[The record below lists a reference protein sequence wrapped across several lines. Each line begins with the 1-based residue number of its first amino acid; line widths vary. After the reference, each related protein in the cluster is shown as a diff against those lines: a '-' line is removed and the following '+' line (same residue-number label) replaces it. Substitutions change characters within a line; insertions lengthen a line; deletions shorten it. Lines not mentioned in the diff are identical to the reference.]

1 MNVPAGLLLRG
12 TWYAIEQCGYLLQD
26 AITLYR
32 TAAYPSAIALAMI
45 AREEL
50 GKYRILLD
58 LWKKS
63 TKTPNS
69 PSDDDIRAASGDHVE
84 KQRQAQLCV
93 TFMAAADSRL
103 DRLFRTRFKHQP
115 QDPEYKEAD
124 AEIQKFIQ
132 ELSRRTPGVRH
143 AIRKSALYV
152 DLNESGTNWNRP
164 REMGQADAYK
174 CLADA
179 ANDYAG
185 QIDRLRPDLLRA
197 LEEFKLATALDEW
210 PERPALPNPVWP
222 ELP

>member
-1 MNVPAGLLLRG
+1 MTVPAALLLRG

-58 LWKKS
+58 LWKNS
-63 TKTPNS
+63 TKTLIS
-69 PSDDDIRAASGDHVE
+69 LGDDDIRAACSDHVE
-84 KQRQAQLCV
+84 KQRQAHLSV
-93 TFMAAADSRL
+93 TFMAAADTRL
-103 DRLFRTRFKHQP
+103 DRLFRTRFKHKP
-115 QDPEYKEAD
+115 QDREYKEAD

-132 ELSRRTPGVRH
+132 ALSRRTPADRH

-152 DLNESGTNWNRP
+152 DLNESGTKWNRP
-164 REMGQADAYK
+164 REMGQDSAYK
-174 CLADA
+174 YLSDT

-197 LEEFKLATALDEW
+197 LEEFKLAIALDEW
-210 PERPALPNPVWP
+210 PERPELPNPVWP
-222 ELP
+222 DLP